1 MSFIQ
6 DSGGM
11 YLVSEPVTEEQIIQ
25 QASDIL
31 NGRLLSTDVLSS
43 PAITRQFLL
52 TKLAPYNREV
62 FAVLFLTAQHQVI
75 KYEEMF
81 QGTLDGAAV
90 YPREIVKR
98 ALELNAAAV
107 ILSHQHPS
115 GKPEPSAADR
125 RITERIV
132 SAMSLVD
139 IRVLDH
145 IVVGCTDT
153 YSFAE
158 HGLL

>member
-11 YLVSEPVTEEQIIQ
+11 YRVSDPVTEDQVIRL
-25 QASDIL
+25 ANDIL
-31 NGRLLSTDVLSS
+31 KSRLLTTDVLSS
-43 PAITRQFLL
+43 PVLTRQFLQ

-98 ALELNAAAV
+98 ALEVNAAAI

-115 GKPEPSAADR
+115 GKSDPSAADR

-145 IVVGCTDT
+145 IIVGCTDT

-158 HGLL
+158 NGVL